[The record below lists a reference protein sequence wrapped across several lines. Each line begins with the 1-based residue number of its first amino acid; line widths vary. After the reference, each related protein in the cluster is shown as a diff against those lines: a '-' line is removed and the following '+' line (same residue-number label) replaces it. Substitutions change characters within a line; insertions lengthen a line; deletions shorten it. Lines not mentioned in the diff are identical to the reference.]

1 MVTLQLNIEPQY
13 ADQVELVSNVSL
25 HLGGL
30 GDPHDYPQVLDEI
43 MESKFAFRVRLGG
56 GQASVLQCRDS
67 KELIAKI
74 QEQLYPLQSSCK
86 DIDTIDLIEEQLLSI
101 NDSPQI
107 HTFTQT
113 DIVCQFS
120 IPFLIPTFCFNTNR
134 IK

>member
-13 ADQVELVSNVSL
+13 ADQVELVTNVSL
-25 HLGGL
+25 HLIDEMEPKDQKGGL

-74 QEQLYPLQSSCK
+74 QEQLYPLQRFYGC
-86 DIDTIDLIEEQLLSI
+86 L
-101 NDSPQI
+101 
-107 HTFTQT
+107 
-113 DIVCQFS
+113 
-120 IPFLIPTFCFNTNR
+120 
-134 IK
+134 